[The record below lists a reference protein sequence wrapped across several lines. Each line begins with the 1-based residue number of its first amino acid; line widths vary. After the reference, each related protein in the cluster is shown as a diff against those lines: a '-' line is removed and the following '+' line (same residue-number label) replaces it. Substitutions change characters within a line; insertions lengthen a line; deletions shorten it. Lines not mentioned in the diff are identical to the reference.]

1 MNQAQKKTTPALRFN
16 TLTPLYDRVVRYTT
30 RERLFKNMLLDA
42 ACIKR
47 GESVLDVGCG
57 TGTLMLAIANREPTA
72 QIIGIDADAERLQL
86 ATQQAGWRCR

>member
-16 TLTPLYDRVVRYTT
+16 ALTPLYDRVVRYTT

-42 ACIKR
+42 ACIKH

-57 TGTLMLAIANREPTA
+57 TGTVMLAIANREPTA
-72 QIIGIDADAERLQL
+72 QITGIDANAEILQL
-86 ATQQAGWRCR
+86 ATQQAGWSCH